1 MSTWQKVVVGWDG
14 SAAADRAVQW
24 AAEQVLASEPAP
36 GRTNTVQIVRA
47 VDDSSRYLDETEARW
62 AVALAN
68 FTLAE
73 RAARLRL
80 AHPDL
85 TVRTSV
91 VRGDPARV
99 LEHHA
104 DRDTLLVVGSQNG
117 QRDDTWSSSGL
128 GANLAALARG
138 AVAVIPE
145 GDFRTR
151 SGVVAGV
158 DGSDESVALG
168 LVAAE
173 LALRRHG
180 ELLLVHAST
189 EHPAMALSGLGV
201 APDAGLDRVRRQIER
216 AYPDLRVRD
225 HLDLTASPATA
236 LLGHARDAALVVV
249 GSRRPGVARRLLLG
263 SVSRTLVSN
272 ASCPTI
278 VVDPRSRTENDVR
291 EG

>member
-24 AAEQVLASEPAP
+24 ALEQVRAGAPAQ
-36 GRTNTVQIVRA
+36 GRTNTLQLVRA
-47 VDDSSRYLDETEARW
+47 VDDSTRYLDETEARW

-68 FTLAE
+68 FALAE
-73 RAARLRL
+73 RASSLRL

-85 TVRTSV
+85 SVRTAV

-99 LEHHA
+99 LDHYA
-104 DRDTLLVVGSQNG
+104 DRETLLVVGSQNG
-117 QRDDTWSSSGL
+117 HRDDRWSSSRL
-128 GANLAALARG
+128 AAKLAALARG
-138 AVAVIPE
+138 GVAVIPD

-158 DGSDESVALG
+158 DGSDESVSIG
-168 LVAAE
+168 LLAAE
-173 LALRRHG
+173 LALRRQS
-180 ELLLVHAST
+180 ELHLVHAST
-189 EHPAMALSGLGV
+189 EHPAIAMSGLGV
-201 APDAGLDRVRRQIER
+201 APDAVLDRVRKLVQR
-216 AYPDLRVRD
+216 AYPDLRV
-225 HLDLTASPATA
+225 HGHVELTASPATA

-263 SVSRTLVSN
+263 SVSRTLVGN
-272 ASCPTI
+272 TSCPTI
-278 VVDPRSRTENDVR
+278 VVDPRSRTENGPW